1 MASHFCSSRLR
12 RCVLGNRGTEKSET
26 ATQNT
31 ACQYAAVGKGPLM
44 LRSLRT
50 LPVTI
55 LLLASASNAATAA
68 RVCIG
73 GHFHYG
79 GSGLH
84 HDRVHAQASAVR
96 AWRAIQAES
105 HDGKGCRQY
114 VSGQQ
119 SDSLQTRPSQRG
131 LALFRPWWSVPYR
144 LKLIMERVIG
154 RNEASSDP

>member
-1 MASHFCSSRLR
+1 
-12 RCVLGNRGTEKSET
+12 
-26 ATQNT
+26 
-31 ACQYAAVGKGPLM
+31 M
-44 LRSLRT
+44 LRSLVA
-50 LPVTI
+50 LLVTI
-55 LLLASASNAATAA
+55 LLLGSASNAAPAA

-105 HDGKGCRQY
+105 HGARAAANMYPATNQIHCKRAPRNESWRC
-114 VSGQQ
+114 
-119 SDSLQTRPSQRG
+119 
-131 LALFRPWWSVPYR
+131 FRPWWSVPYR

-154 RNEASSDP
+154 ARP